1 MRLLNGLSAAIAIV
15 GALSM
20 ASAAEAQKLRFSTS
34 QINPEEP
41 LTVAMKTFAERVKE
55 RTDGALEIEVLT
67 GDQLGPQKKV
77 NEMILSG
84 ASIMSA
90 TDYGQLSTF
99 VPDVGVI
106 AGPYVFKDVEQAD
119 KFFDSEVYKEM
130 EAQLEAKG
138 LKIFMPNGL
147 FGLRHVI
154 GPKPYRTPADM
165 AGVTIRVPTSP
176 VMTATFSAFGAR
188 PTELPLGEVY
198 NALQTNV
205 VDAAEGPFGSLAGS
219 KFYEVRKVISKT
231 GHQLMFTPWIMNK
244 TVFDGLEPDIQAVLL
259 EEGEKISAELTAMT
273 LETDEKYA
281 EELKGLG
288 VEIVEDVDI
297 AAFQEASKSAF
308 DAVPGLTPGI
318 VDKVRAELAE

>member
-1 MRLLNGLSAAIAIV
+1 MRILNRLTAAITV
-15 GALSM
+15 VLCM
-20 ASAAEAQKLRFSTS
+20 ASAAQAEKLRFVTS
-34 QINPEEP
+34 QVNPEEP
-41 LTVAMKTFAERVKE
+41 LTVAMKTFAERVAE
-55 RTDGALEIEVLT
+55 RTDGQLEIQVLT
-67 GDQLGPQKKV
+67 GDQLGAQKKV

-84 ASIMSA
+84 AAIMSA

-106 AGPYVFKDVEQAD
+106 AGPYIFREVEQAD
-119 KFFDSEVYKEM
+119 KFFDGETFKSM

-138 LKIFMPNGL
+138 LKIIMPDGL
-147 FGLRHVI
+147 FGVRHVI
-154 GPKPYRTPADM
+154 GSKPYRSPADM

-205 VDAAEGPFGSLAGS
+205 VDAAEGPFGSLAGA
-219 KFYEVRKVISKT
+219 KFNEVRKVISET
-231 GHQLMFTPWIMNK
+231 GHQMMFTAWIINK
-244 TVFDGLEPDIQAVLL
+244 KVFDGLEPDVQNVLL

-273 LETDEKYA
+273 IEYDAEFKEK
-281 EELKGLG
+281 LKEGG
-288 VEIVEDVDI
+288 VEVIEDVDVK
-297 AAFQEASKSAF
+297 AFQDQAKNAF
-308 DAVPGLTPGI
+308 DSVPGLTPGI